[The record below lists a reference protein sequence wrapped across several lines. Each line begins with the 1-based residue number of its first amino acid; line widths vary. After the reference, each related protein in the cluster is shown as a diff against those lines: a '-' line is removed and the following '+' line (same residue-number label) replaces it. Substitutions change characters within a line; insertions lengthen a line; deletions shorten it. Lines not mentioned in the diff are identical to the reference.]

1 MSIDVVLER
10 DLKWR
15 EAELASLKRLAINAP
30 TESITY
36 RGLLRAM
43 WAMLYGH
50 FEGFSKFC
58 WDTVLDR
65 IQMEG
70 VSTSDLSKDFL
81 LLALEPSFQ
90 RHRGNLDAMS
100 IWSYFDGALPAA
112 LQGIA
117 SFPTDARLTTE
128 SNLWPNIF
136 ERESRRIGIACS
148 ELDVHRSRI
157 KTLVARR
164 NEIAHGKSMIIAT
177 LAEYHEYEN
186 AAFCVM
192 HELAIRSMEVI
203 DHKIYKK

>member
-1 MSIDVVLER
+1 MSIDVVLEQ

-15 EAELASLKRLAINAP
+15 EAELASLKRLAINATSEP
-30 TESITY
+30 VVY

-43 WAMLYGH
+43 WAMLYAH

-65 IQMEG
+65 VQSERVKIG
-70 VSTSDLSKDFL
+70 DLAREFL
-81 LLALEPSFQ
+81 LLALEPSF
-90 RHRGNLDAMS
+90 REHRGSLDSAA
-100 IWSYFDGALPAA
+100 IWRYFDGDLPAA
-112 LQGIA
+112 LREIA
-117 SFPTDARLTTE
+117 TFPEDARLTTE

-148 ELDVHRSRI
+148 EMGAHRNRI

-164 NEIAHGKSMIIAT
+164 NEIAHGKGMIIAT

-186 AAFCVM
+186 AALCVM
-192 HELAIRSMEVI
+192 HELAIKSMEVI
-203 DHKIYKK
+203 EGNAYRR